1 MRPTNNQHNPMR
13 AIRDMAEYMILEDK
27 RMVTYEGSYS
37 KKLEPVL
44 RFMAGVV
51 RVEAVFLLCTA
62 LYAAFCNS
70 LAHIVFGVSR
80 DWKKLR
86 VDK

>member
-1 MRPTNNQHNPMR
+1 MR

-44 RFMAGVV
+44 CFMAGVV
-51 RVEAVFLLCTA
+51 GVEAVFLLYTA
-62 LYAAFCNS
+62 LYAAFCDS
-70 LAHIVFGVSR
+70 LAHIIFAISR
-80 DWKKLR
+80 GRKKLR